1 MLLISCGVNKMNMNL
16 FSRFKKL
23 TLAACLIAPM
33 AIADVALAN
42 NADGNV
48 FGLYLSGRYANQTGD
63 FKNASVV
70 LLEAV
75 RRQMSENGGEVT
87 DVLYQE
93 TRDALM
99 RAGELR
105 GAVELLRE
113 LNVKEGS
120 DRYSTM
126 ILALDAIKS
135 EDWPKAEEV
144 LGLLPKDQL
153 SRLLK
158 PFAMAWIEAGK
169 GNKDRALTHLSN
181 SGMNEGLFG
190 YTKGQILDHVGDHE
204 GAIRAYLE
212 PKGFEDPA
220 RLPSLTFRAYIRS
233 LTYIGKVKEAR
244 ELTRQYLQSFTNG
257 VALDQDLRLIM
268 EGEKLPPLA
277 KTPAEGLAE
286 IYYQFG
292 NLYAQSTNRIE
303 ILDLYRMAEFL
314 NPNHMNIKLS
324 IAERMER
331 LGRLEEAVA
340 LYEQAAKSYPIYWQV
355 DIQKSDAL
363 WSLDKKQEAYDLLEG
378 LADERPADLQ
388 ALSALGLLY
397 NRDEDYVNMDKALD
411 RLIGRINQPT
421 QNHWVFYYRRGIA
434 AERLKNWDKA
444 EADFLKALDLSPDE
458 PDVLNY
464 LGYTWVDKGL
474 HLEKAQTML
483 RKAVDARRNSGA
495 IADSLGWAYYKL
507 EKYDDAVRML
517 ERAVSLEPTE
527 AIIVEHLGDAYWRVG
542 RKREARFQWN
552 RALKWPTFET
562 DKVAVR
568 HKLEEGL

>member
-1 MLLISCGVNKMNMNL
+1 MTNNIL
-16 FSRFKKL
+16 SRLKKL
-23 TLAACLIAPM
+23 TLVTALMIPM
-33 AIADVALAN
+33 TMTGTSMAVAN
-42 NADGNV
+42 GENSNI
-48 FGLYLSGRYANQTGD
+48 FGLYLSGRYANQIGD
-63 FKNASVV
+63 FKNASAV

-75 RRQMSENGGEVT
+75 RRQMSEKNGAVT
-87 DVLYQE
+87 AVLYQE

-99 RAGELR
+99 RAGELD
-105 GAVELLRE
+105 GAVDLLKD
-113 LNVKEGS
+113 LDVKEGS

-126 ILALDAIKS
+126 ILALDAVKN
-135 EDWPKAEEV
+135 EDWAKAETA
-144 LGLLPKDQL
+144 LGLLPQDQL

-158 PFAMAWIEAGK
+158 PFALAWIEAGK
-169 GNKDRALTHLSN
+169 GNKDRALTYLNN
-181 SGMNEGLFG
+181 SGMNEGLYG
-190 YTKGQILDHVGDHE
+190 YAKGQILDYVGDHE
-204 GAIRAYLE
+204 GAIKAYLE

-233 LTYIGKVKEAR
+233 LTYLGKVKEAR
-244 ELTRQYLQSFTNG
+244 ELTRQYLQDFTNG
-257 VALDQDLRLIM
+257 AAIEQDLRLIM
-268 EGEKLPPLA
+268 EGEKLSPLA
-277 KTPAEGLAE
+277 KSPAVGLGE
-286 IYYQFG
+286 IIYQFG
-292 NLYAQSTNRIE
+292 KLYAQSTNRIE

-314 NPNHMNIKLS
+314 SPDHMNIKLS

-331 LGRLEEAVA
+331 IGRLEDAVE
-340 LYEQAAKSYPIYWQV
+340 LYEKTANSYPIYWQV

-363 WSLDKKQEAYDLLEG
+363 WSLDRKKEAYDLLES
-378 LADERPADLQ
+378 LADDRPADLQ

-397 NRDEDYVNMDKALD
+397 NRDEDYINMDKALD
-411 RLIGRINQPT
+411 RLIGRINLPAQH
-421 QNHWVFYYRRGIA
+421 HWIYYYRRGIA
-434 AERLKNWDKA
+434 AERLENWDKA
-444 EADFLKALDLSPDE
+444 EIDFLKALELSPDE

-474 HLEKAQTML
+474 FLEKAQVML

-507 EKYDDAVRML
+507 EKYDEAVRML

-527 AIIVEHLGDAYWRVG
+527 AIIVEHLGDAYWRIG

-568 HKLEEGL
+568 QKLEEGL